1 MQVYIM
7 SEGKSESYT
16 TIRVTSTMA
25 HWLAHVSSKVEKTQI
40 QVLKELI
47 EPLYKQSL
55 RMEGKANLKVV
66 KSMLLPMVTF
76 SFQGKEKLC
85 LGNTEQREEEV
96 LKMAKRKA
104 LEA

>member
-1 MQVYIM
+1 MH
-7 SEGKSESYT
+7 
-16 TIRVTSTMA
+16 A
-25 HWLAHVSSKVEKTQI
+25 HWLSHISSEVEKTQI

-76 SFQGKEKLC
+76 KFSGKEKVC
-85 LGNTEQREEEV
+85 LHSTGEREEKILEWIRKTKG
-96 LKMAKRKA
+96 LKK
-104 LEA
+104 